1 MKKTLLI
8 FVFVFMA
15 NITNFFAQKST
26 IDSLKISLLQEQT
39 QKQKAATYLLLI
51 DNYFS
56 TNKDSAEYYIE
67 ETLQFTKQE
76 SSLQVSYVSALLKY
90 AQLFIVKGD
99 YKQSENYYNKVW
111 AILKD
116 NYDYEL
122 YSKYYG
128 DFGVLHFYKGDFK
141 GALTNFSKALELAEK
156 ENIEEDQLR
165 FLNNKALAMSY
176 LGEAEASLDVHKKA
190 IFLAEKLND
199 STALGKSFNNIG
211 LIYEDMKEHEKALEF
226 YLNALEIK
234 KNGTSQIDVA
244 NSLFN
249 VAGMYK
255 EIGEKEKDTSLY
267 SKAEN
272 YYQKSLDI
280 ANQIN
285 YGKIILYNKTG
296 IAQLAT
302 ARNQPRKAI
311 AIYETVIPLAQK
323 ANDNQTLRITYL
335 NLGVNYLKL
344 DILSS
349 AETYLIK
356 AKPLIETAN
365 NPSDKASLYENLS
378 KLYADKNQ
386 FKIAYKYFEQQ
397 YKLEQ
402 ELSKNSLQDKISDFE
417 IKYETEKKEK
427 EIAEQKKEL
436 LAQELAIKNRNLY
449 ALLLA
454 SALLILA
461 IIFFAIYK
469 RNQLRR
475 KQLQKEIELKDAIS
489 TIKTQNRLQE
499 QRLRISRDL
508 HDNIGSQLTFIIST
522 IDNLKYVSKDAN
534 EKLKQK
540 LTSISSFTG
549 DTIHQLRDTIWAM
562 NKSTISV
569 EDLHSRILSFIE
581 KAKASV
587 PTINFNISY
596 DIDANKS
603 FPSIVGMNVFRV
615 IQEAINNALKYAE
628 ASTIDVQLT
637 KKENYF
643 VITILDN
650 GIGFNLKSVT
660 LGNGLSNME
669 KRMGEIDGT
678 IIINSELEK
687 GTEITLKIPLESTL
701 DSV

>member
-1 MKKTLLI
+1 M
-8 FVFVFMA
+8 FVFMA

>member
-1 MKKTLLI
+1 MKKTLL
-8 FVFVFMA
+8 VFALLLMA
-15 NITNFFAQKST
+15 NPSISIAQNNT
-26 IDSLKISLLQEQT
+26 IDSLKTSLTLANT
-39 QKQKAATYLLLI
+39 KKQKAATYLLLI

-56 TNKDSAEYYIE
+56 SNKDSAEFYLKR
-67 ETLQFTKQE
+67 TLQFTE
-76 SSLQVSYVSALLKY
+76 SEPTLQVSYISAILKY

-99 YKQSENYYNKVW
+99 YKESEKYYNKAW

-116 NYDYEL
+116 NYNYEL

-141 GALTNFSKALELAEK
+141 GALNNFSKALELAEK
-156 ENIEEDQLR
+156 EQIDEDQLR

-211 LIYEDMKEHEKALEF
+211 LIYEDMKEYNKALEF

-244 NSLFN
+244 NSLYN

-255 EIGEKEKDTSLY
+255 EIGEKENDTTLY
-267 SKAEN
+267 VKAEN
-272 YYQKSLDI
+272 YYQQSLELGDK
-280 ANQIN
+280 IN
-285 YGKIILYNKTG
+285 YGKIILYTKTG
-296 IAQLAT
+296 LAQLAT
-302 ARNQPRKAI
+302 ARNKPKKAI
-311 AIYETVIPLAQK
+311 EIYKTVIPEATNS
-323 ANDNQTLRITYL
+323 NDNQTLRLTYL
-335 NLGVNYLKL
+335 NLGVNYLKINQL
-344 DILSS
+344 NR
-349 AETYLIK
+349 AENYLLQ
-356 AKPLIETAN
+356 AKPLIESSN
-365 NPSDKASLYENLS
+365 KPSDKAKLYKNLS

-386 FKIAYKYFEQQ
+386 FKVAYEFFEQQ
-397 YKLEQ
+397 YNLEQ
-402 ELSKNSLQDKISDFE
+402 ELSKNSLQNKISDFE
-417 IKYETEKKEK
+417 IKYETAKKEK
-427 EIAEQKKEL
+427 EIAEQKEQL
-436 LAQELAIKNRNLY
+436 LAQELDIKNRNLY
-449 ALLLA
+449 ALLLS
-454 SALLILA
+454 SALIILG

-469 RNQLRR
+469 RNQLKRN
-475 KQLQKEIELKDAIS
+475 QLQKEIDLKDALA

-508 HDNIGSQLTFIIST
+508 HDNIGSQLTFIISS

-534 EKLKQK
+534 EKLKEK
-540 LTSISSFTG
+540 LSNINTFTG

-581 KAKASV
+581 KAKVSV
-587 PTINFNISY
+587 PNIDFNISY

-628 ASTIDVQLT
+628 ASKINVELA
-637 KKENYF
+637 KKEAHF
-643 VITILDN
+643 LIKVSDN
-650 GIGFNLKSVT
+650 GKGFNLKTVE

-669 KRMGEIDGT
+669 KRMGEINGSV
-678 IIINSELEK
+678 IINSELEQ
-687 GTEITLKIPLESTL
+687 GTEIILKIASENQIT
-701 DSV
+701 

>member
-1 MKKTLLI
+1 MKKTLLV
-8 FVFVFMA
+8 FVFAFMA

-26 IDSLKISLLQEQT
+26 IDSLKISLLQEKT

-51 DNYFS
+51 DKYFS
-56 TNKDSAEYYIE
+56 TNKDSAEYYIK

-469 RNQLRR
+469 RNQLKR

-508 HDNIGSQLTFIIST
+508 HDNIGSQLTFIISS

-596 DIDANKS
+596 DIDANKN

-650 GIGFNLKSVT
+650 GIGFNLKTVT

-678 IIINSELEK
+678 VIINSELEK

>member
-1 MKKTLLI
+1 
-8 FVFVFMA
+8 MA

-26 IDSLKISLLQEQT
+26 IDSLKISLLQEKT

-51 DNYFS
+51 DKYFS
-56 TNKDSAEYYIE
+56 TNKDSAEYYIK

-449 ALLLA
+449 ALLLT

-469 RNQLRR
+469 RNQLKR

-508 HDNIGSQLTFIIST
+508 HDNIGSQLTFIISS

-650 GIGFNLKSVT
+650 GIGFNLKTVT

-678 IIINSELEK
+678 VIINSELEK

>member
-1 MKKTLLI
+1 
-8 FVFVFMA
+8 MA

-26 IDSLKISLLQEQT
+26 IDSLKISLLQEKT

-51 DNYFS
+51 DKYFS
-56 TNKDSAEYYIE
+56 TNKDSAEYYIK

-449 ALLLA
+449 ALLLT

-469 RNQLRR
+469 RNQLKR

-508 HDNIGSQLTFIIST
+508 HDNIGSQLTFIISS

-596 DIDANKS
+596 DIDANKN

-650 GIGFNLKSVT
+650 GIGFNLKTVT

-678 IIINSELEK
+678 VIINSELEK